1 MTRQKLKQSNESN
14 PLMNPDTRKE
24 LLDHMTHMCVQWNDE
39 VLEGWFERPYDNMAL
54 QMLIEAQANALIQMS
69 ARVANQPAL
78 TETFLRELQ
87 DGFQAIPKTAKNAT

>member
-1 MTRQKLKQSNESN
+1 MKLQKRKQSNESN
-14 PLMNPDTRKE
+14 PLLDPVIRKE
-24 LLDHMTHMCVQWNDE
+24 FLDHMTQMCVQWNDE
-39 VLEGWFERPYDNMAL
+39 VLEGWLEQPYDNMAL
-54 QMLIEAQANALIQMS
+54 QLLIEAQANALIQMS